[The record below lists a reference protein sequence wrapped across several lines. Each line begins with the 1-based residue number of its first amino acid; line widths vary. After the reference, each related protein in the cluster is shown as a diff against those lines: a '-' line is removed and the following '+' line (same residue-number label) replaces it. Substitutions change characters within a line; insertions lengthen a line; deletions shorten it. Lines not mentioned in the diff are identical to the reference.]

1 MVRLGSVPG
10 APALKLAP
18 LLPIPWVRTV
28 FPPHASTHLKPPTHD
43 LMFKFAFILGI
54 AIEWLRGPLV
64 ASADALAS
72 ASLRALMFMLLAW
85 TILESCRLLYRAVQ
99 SLEDQA

>member
-1 MVRLGSVPG
+1 MPVPNID
-10 APALKLAP
+10 APQA
-18 LLPIPWVRTV
+18 IHTDR
-28 FPPHASTHLKPPTHD
+28 
-43 LMFKFAFILGI
+43 MFKFAFILGI
-54 AIEWLRGPLV
+54 AIEWLRGPMV